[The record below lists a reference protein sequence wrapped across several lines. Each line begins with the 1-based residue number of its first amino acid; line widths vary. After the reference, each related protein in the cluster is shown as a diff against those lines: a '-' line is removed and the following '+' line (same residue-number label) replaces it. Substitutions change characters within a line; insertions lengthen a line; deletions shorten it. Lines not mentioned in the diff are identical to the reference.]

1 MERWQSASVDV
12 AAALSIGLLG
22 SCQAATFRFRPE
34 ADHRGLGSVPDCEP
48 WLDGAAC
55 GMQHG
60 SIVAFLSGTLS
71 PESLA
76 AEIGPEVAH
85 FRAALKETAEG
96 RIEVSHGPTFEV
108 TREGARRL
116 LAAVADDRLPYD
128 AASYLADCIVMSDDF
143 DFADEATRDA
153 VFFIEDDTGRFATG
167 NDKWRPSRAE
177 TLTAMALLD

>member
-1 MERWQSASVDV
+1 MGRRSGGRSANAQKRTTEVSAQFPIAD
-12 AAALSIGLLG
+12 LG
-22 SCQAATFRFRPE
+22 STVQP
-34 ADHRGLGSVPDCEP
+34 
-48 WLDGAAC
+48 C

-85 FRAALKETAEG
+85 FRAALKKTAEG
-96 RIEVSHGPTFEV
+96 RIEVFHGPTFEV
-108 TREGARRL
+108 TREGARHL

-128 AASYLADCIVMSDDF
+128 TASYLADCIVMSDDF

>member
-1 MERWQSASVDV
+1 VSRRKRGTFCNGKNAQKRTTEVSAQFP
-12 AAALSIGLLG
+12 I
-22 SCQAATFRFRPE
+22 
-34 ADHRGLGSVPDCEP
+34 ADLCSTVQP
-48 WLDGAAC
+48 C

-128 AASYLADCIVMSDDF
+128 TAGYLADCIVMSDDF